1 MRVAVIGAGIAGLGA
16 ARKLSQAGA
25 EVVVFEKSPGL
36 GGRCATRRVGPYT
49 FDSGATSIAPRGRAL
64 APVMLVELDT
74 TDLIKIEKP
83 IWTMRFG
90 RTAPG
95 DATKMSMERFTYR
108 QGITT
113 LAKLLAEGLD
123 VRLGAMVATLERDGE
138 GFVVNE
144 EKFDAVVL
152 TMPSPQALPLLEKV
166 AEERAIREVRY
177 RSCLSV
183 LLGYPTPFDAPYH
196 ALVDPDQQHPVIWVS
211 VESVKCP
218 DRAPEGH
225 SAFVA
230 QFGAD
235 YSRTHYEDSDAEI
248 AHEAKVAI
256 DRLTGGKL
264 GAPDVL
270 QVKRWRFSQPEITT
284 TFDRTNVPGSRLVI
298 ASDGVSGPRV
308 ELAFEAGIRAAD
320 SLIETL

>member
-1 MRVAVIGAGIAGLGA
+1 
-16 ARKLSQAGA
+16 
-25 EVVVFEKSPGL
+25 VVVFEKSPGL

-49 FDSGATSIAPRGRAL
+49 FDTGATSIAPRGRSL
-64 APVMLVELDT
+64 EPVMLAELDT
-74 TDLIKIEKP
+74 SDLVKIEKP

-95 DATKMSMERFTYR
+95 DATKMAIERYTYR
-108 QGITT
+108 SGSTM
-113 LAKLLAEGLD
+113 LAKLLADGLD
-123 VRLGAMVATLERDGE
+123 VRLGAMVAAIERDGE
-138 GFVVNE
+138 AFRINE
-144 EKFDAVVL
+144 ETFDAVVL
-152 TMPSPQALPLLEKV
+152 TMPSPQAIPLLEKLG
-166 AEERAIREVRY
+166 EERAIREVRY

-183 LLGYPTPFDAPYH
+183 LLGYPAPFDAPYH
-196 ALVDPDQQHPVIWVS
+196 ALVDPDQRHPVIWVS
-211 VESVKCP
+211 AESVKSP

-248 AHEAKVAI
+248 AHEAKVAL

-264 GAPDVL
+264 GAPEVV

-284 TFDRTNVPGSRLVI
+284 TFERTNPAGTRVVI
-298 ASDGVSGPRV
+298 ATDAVSGPRV
-308 ELAFEAGIRAAD
+308 EFAYEAGARAAAHLME
-320 SLIETL
+320 SLKS